1 MNVINYKREINCSV
15 DEAVERVSNALRN
28 EGFGVLTRI
37 DFHLKVKEKLNRE
50 MLPTVIL
57 GACKPSLA
65 FDAIQENSDVA
76 SLLPCN
82 VVVRDLG
89 NGKTSIEVAK
99 PTAMMEILGD
109 PEVVKLSRDA
119 DLQLKRALEAM

>member
-109 PEVVKLSRDA
+109 PELVKLSRDA

>member
-1 MNVINYKREINCSV
+1 MNVINYKREISCSV
-15 DEAVERVSNALRN
+15 DEAIERVSQALKG

-37 DFHLKVKEKLNRE
+37 DFHLKVKEKLNKE

-65 FDAIQENSDVA
+65 FEAFQHNSDVA

-89 NGKTSIEVAK
+89 RGKTSIEVAK

-109 PEVVKLSRDA
+109 PELVKLSRDA
-119 DLQLKRALEAM
+119 DLQLKRVLEAM